1 MPGGLAPVERQA
13 VLLLVVFEL
22 ISLVLL
28 VFGDRLPTGALTR
41 GAATVLAPANGVVR
55 WVESVASAKRDAT
68 RLRAE
73 VTALRVEQGRLL
85 DAGLENRRL
94 RGLLGFAERA
104 RHSLRPVEVVGI
116 AGEPWPVVFHLGAGR
131 VSGIEEGQA
140 VLAPEGLVGRIV
152 RVDDRGSSV
161 ALMTDPNAPVAC
173 EVVGTGVRGVLK
185 FRFGSKPG
193 LFLTA
198 VPLTDT
204 VRVGQRIATSAT
216 SIVLPPGIPVG
227 RVIEVGREP
236 TGLLSEV
243 RVEPFAPLT
252 RLREVLVAVGKVDS
266 TWWSK
271 PVETERKSARPDTTA
286 SARPVTPAPRRP
298 ATPAAGAAAPA
309 APAAPAATPM
319 NSAPDTA
326 GR

>member
-1 MPGGLAPVERQA
+1 MPGGVAPVDRPA

-28 VFGDRLPTGALTR
+28 VFGNRLPTGALTR

-55 WVESVASAKRDAT
+55 WVESVARAKTEAT
-68 RLRAE
+68 KLRAE
-73 VTALRVEQGRLL
+73 VAALRVEQGRLV
-85 DAGLENRRL
+85 DAGIENRRL

-104 RHSLRPVEVVGI
+104 RLSLRPVEVVGL

-131 VSGIEEGQA
+131 AAGLEEGQA

-161 ALMTDPNAPVAC
+161 ALITDPNSPVAC

-185 FRFGSKPG
+185 FRFGSRPG

-227 RVIEVGREP
+227 RVIQVGREP

-266 TWWSK
+266 TWWST
-271 PVETERKSARPDTTA
+271 PSVSEGGRPPN
-286 SARPVTPAPRRP
+286 S
-298 ATPAAGAAAPA
+298 GAAPA
-309 APAAPAATPM
+309 AP
-319 NSAPDTA
+319 DTA
-326 GR
+326 AGR